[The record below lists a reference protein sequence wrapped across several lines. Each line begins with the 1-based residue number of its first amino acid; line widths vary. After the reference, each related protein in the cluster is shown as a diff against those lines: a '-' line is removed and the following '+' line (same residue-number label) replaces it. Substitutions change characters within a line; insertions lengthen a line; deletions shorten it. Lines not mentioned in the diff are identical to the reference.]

1 MKPWSQDYLIAAG
14 AYSGFSSMKR
24 LESRIR
30 ISLRWQFTLSTQ
42 LIKPSY
48 LRSIST
54 SLGRDASPSQ
64 VRLTAILLGF
74 PSNSP
79 VPIYS
84 WVERDTVR
92 VSLRTQH
99 NVPGQGWAAGSPG
112 PPGPLTQESSALTM
126 RSPRLP
132 PHP

>member
-1 MKPWSQDYLIAAG
+1 MKPWSQDYLVAAG
-14 AYSGFSSMKR
+14 AYPGFCSMKR
-24 LESRIR
+24 LEFRIR

-42 LIKPSY
+42 LIKPNY

-54 SLGRDASPSQ
+54 SLGRDASPLQ

-92 VSLRTQH
+92 VSPRTQH

-112 PPGPLTQESSALTM
+112 PLAQELSALTM